1 VLMAFYRIPL
11 TPRVLT
17 LPAFLLLAI
26 LTALGFG
33 VWLAALNV
41 RYRDIN
47 YLVPFLVQ
55 TWMYLTPVVYGATLL
70 PAQWRWLLALNPM
83 ALVVEGFRWA
93 LLGPAAPA
101 SQVMQSSPWMIVLS
115 LVVVVVVLVTGLIF
129 FRGTE
134 RTFADII

>member
-1 VLMAFYRIPL
+1 M
-11 TPRVLT
+11 
-17 LPAFLLLAI
+17 

-33 VWLAALNV
+33 LWLSALNV

-55 TWMYLTPVVYGATLL
+55 TWMYVTPVIYGATLL
-70 PAQWRWLLALNPM
+70 PEQFRWRLALNPM
-83 ALVVEGFRWA
+83 SLVIEGFRWA

-101 SQVMQSSPWMIVLS
+101 TQIAQSSPWLIVVP
-115 LVVVVVVLVTGLIF
+115 LVIVIVVLASGLVF